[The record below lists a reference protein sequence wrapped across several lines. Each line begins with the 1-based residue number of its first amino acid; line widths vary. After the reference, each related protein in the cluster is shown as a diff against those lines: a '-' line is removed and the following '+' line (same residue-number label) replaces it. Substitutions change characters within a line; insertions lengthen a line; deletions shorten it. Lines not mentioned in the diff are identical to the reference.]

1 MSEYI
6 SNPKS
11 LGANV
16 NLHLSNNTAKA
27 DLKKSTEV
35 DTSDFSR
42 KIDLVNI
49 KSDVDKLDVDNLK
62 NVPTNLT
69 NLKSKVGKLDVGKL
83 VPALADL
90 SKLSNVVK
98 NNVFQKAEYNELVKK
113 VNNIKTT
120 DTSDSVK
127 KITRTQK

>member
-1 MSEYI
+1 MSGYI

>member
-11 LGANV
+11 LGENV

-62 NVPTNLT
+62 NVLTNLT
-69 NLKSKVGKLDVGKL
+69 NLKSKVDKLDVGKL

>member
-1 MSEYI
+1 MSE
-6 SNPKS
+6 
-11 LGANV
+11 NV

-69 NLKSKVGKLDVGKL
+69 NLKSKVDKLDVGKL

>member
-1 MSEYI
+1 MSGYI

-69 NLKSKVGKLDVGKL
+69 NLKSKVDKLDVGKL

>member
-69 NLKSKVGKLDVGKL
+69 NLKSKVDKLDVGKL

-90 SKLSNVVK
+90 SKLSKVVK

>member
-16 NLHLSNNTAKA
+16 NLHLSNNTAKT

>member
-69 NLKSKVGKLDVGKL
+69 NLKSKVDKLDVGKL

-113 VNNIKTT
+113 
-120 DTSDSVK
+120 S
-127 KITRTQK
+127 